1 MKEEDLE
8 MQQRRTYLKERLDAA
23 EKNKKTDDKIYPID
37 DNITNT
43 LEDFLSHPPPLPI
56 APTNPDEITNYS
68 TNQEA
73 PSQSR
78 PLHFKAQIPFDMG
91 WRNVSRS
98 VSQRC
103 QASQ

>member
-1 MKEEDLE
+1 MVWVKEL
-8 MQQRRTYLKERLDAA
+8 
-23 EKNKKTDDKIYPID
+23 IYKSSALIHRI
-37 DNITNT
+37 N
-43 LEDFLSHPPPLPI
+43 SHLV
-56 APTNPDEITNYS
+56 NGSFKS